1 MNEKVVVLFI
11 LGMGAVRLYE
21 DYVDDVDRD
30 DDDEEDRFK
39 RRKIS
44 RRDVSNEPV
53 PPVNYAEL
61 IVEIQQNGLS
71 PKDLLACDRVVSTE
85 CSCASVNF
93 LSLNILSFRRIDCF
107 YLQDKVDH
115 CQKLEKYRPN
125 PKLHLNEG
133 LLSQRALGDKLVWV
147 KICRQTELL
156 GQHLCDCRK
165 YLTKWSEF
173 SGNLSAFTN
182 GDEFT
187 LF

>member
-44 RRDVSNEPV
+44 RRDVSNEPA

-71 PKDLLACDRVVSTE
+71 PKDLLACDRVVRTD
-85 CSCASVNF
+85 CSCA
-93 LSLNILSFRRIDCF
+93 RIDCF
-107 YLQDKVDH
+107 YLQEKTNH

-125 PKLHLNEG
+125 PKLHVNEG
-133 LLSQRALGDKLVWV
+133 LLSQRALGEKLVWI

-165 YLTKWSEF
+165 YLTKWTDF

-182 GDEFT
+182 GNEFT
-187 LF
+187 IV